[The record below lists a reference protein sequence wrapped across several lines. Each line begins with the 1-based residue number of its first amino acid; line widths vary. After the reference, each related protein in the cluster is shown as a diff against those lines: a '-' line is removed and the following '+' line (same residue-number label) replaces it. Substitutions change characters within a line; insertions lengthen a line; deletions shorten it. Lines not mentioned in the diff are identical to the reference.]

1 MTEKKKPD
9 LLSVLEKRFS
19 QHPKR
24 HDRVL
29 WKSIETI
36 LMGNAD
42 ALQIIDR
49 MEKTGGEPD
58 VLVFNDTITYCDCAK
73 ESPSCRRSLCYDDE
87 ALAARKENRPAGS
100 AIGLAKEIGIS
111 LLNEERYRMLQEC
124 GEYDM
129 KTSSWIETPAGIR
142 KLGGALF
149 GDRRYDHVFVYH
161 NGAESYYSVRGFRGY
176 LEIGTIR

>member
-19 QHPKR
+19 QNPKR
-24 HDRVL
+24 HERVS
-29 WKSIETI
+29 WETIETL

-42 ALQIIDR
+42 ALQTIGR
-49 MEKTGGEPD
+49 MENTGGEPD
-58 VLVFNDTITYCDCAK
+58 VLVFDGTIIFCDCAK
-73 ESPSCRRSLCYDDE
+73 ESPSGRRSLCYDDE
-87 ALAARKENRPAGS
+87 ALAARKENRPKGS
-100 AIGLAKEIGIS
+100 AIGLAEEIGIS
-111 LLNEERYRMLQEC
+111 ILNEERYRMLQES
-124 GEYDM
+124 GEYDIR
-129 KTSSWIETPAGIR
+129 TSSWIETPQGIR

-176 LEIGTIR
+176 LEIGTMS